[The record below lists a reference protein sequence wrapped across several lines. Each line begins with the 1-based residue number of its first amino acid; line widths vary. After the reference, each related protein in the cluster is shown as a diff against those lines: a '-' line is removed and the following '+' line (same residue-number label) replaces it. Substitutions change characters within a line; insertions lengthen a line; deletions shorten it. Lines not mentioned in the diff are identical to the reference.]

1 MTVAVVCGA
10 GCPDGTAFTRSGDNK
25 SRSPVPLRGL
35 PAPLLGISPLF
46 SRVSRRPHKIIS
58 ERGNPAVR
66 DVPFGPAPLCVGI
79 VTSPNPSVF
88 AQSIFYRPLLSPGGV
103 CGVTSSGQPRTP
115 TRPASLFAA
124 TFCAGD
130 PDVAVNAGHH
140 RLLTKACE
148 RVFCARL
155 NGPMCTVKY
164 GLPPVNVA
172 AIKKSLA

>member
-1 MTVAVVCGA
+1 MQEWRYLNLALLESATLLSGQEIAGYAALLLFVCL
-10 GCPDGTAFTRSGDNK
+10 C
-25 SRSPVPLRGL
+25 L
-35 PAPLLGISPLF
+35 ISN
-46 SRVSRRPHKIIS
+46 S
-58 ERGNPAVR
+58 
-66 DVPFGPAPLCVGI
+66 
-79 VTSPNPSVF
+79 
-88 AQSIFYRPLLSPGGV
+88 QSIFYRPLLSPGGV

>member
-10 GCPDGTAFTRSGDNK
+10 GCPDGTAFTQSGDNK

-46 SRVSRRPHKIIS
+46 SRGSMRLNIVAS
-58 ERGNPAVR
+58 
-66 DVPFGPAPLCVGI
+66 FGVHN
-79 VTSPNPSVF
+79 PNPNS
-88 AQSIFYRPLLSPGGV
+88 QSIFYRPLLSPGGV
-103 CGVTSSGQPRTP
+103 CGVTSSGQLRTP
-115 TRPASLFAA
+115 TRPGSLFAA

-172 AIKKSLA
+172 AIKKNLA